1 MNMKKILVSTL
12 SIGLIAPVMLTPAVS
27 VNAAASSLEQE
38 ANITEDVTVSF
49 NNQQKEF
56 LEKLSLVYSFFY
68 FDDNNKLHLDLTNNE
83 LKDSYAFT
91 ESDLEIMD
99 TILSAPSM
107 STNVNSGETNIR
119 PMLSVSSG
127 KIWFTYNDIIGT
139 LSSAAMI
146 GPAAVYAAIVGMGA
160 ISLGPVGA
168 SIAAAV
174 GLLGLDDLAGFTY
187 NITQA
192 VVNKQGVYL
201 GVEMNGVFPN
211 IVSGT
216 Y

>member
-12 SIGLIAPVMLTPAVS
+12 SIGLIAPVILTPAVNVS
-27 VNAAASSLEQE
+27 AATSNLEQE

-68 FDDNNKLHLDLTNNE
+68 FDDNNKLHLELTNNE

-91 ESDLEIMD
+91 ESDLEIMS
-99 TILSAPSM
+99 TILSAAPLS
-107 STNVNSGETNIR
+107 SNINSEEVNIS

-127 KIWFTYNDIIGT
+127 KIWFTYSDVIGT

-146 GPAAVYAAIVGMGA
+146 GPAAVYAAVVAMGA

-168 SIAAAV
+168 GIAAAV
-174 GLLGLDDLAGFTY
+174 GILGFPSLAGFTY

-192 VVNKQGVYL
+192 VANKQGVYL